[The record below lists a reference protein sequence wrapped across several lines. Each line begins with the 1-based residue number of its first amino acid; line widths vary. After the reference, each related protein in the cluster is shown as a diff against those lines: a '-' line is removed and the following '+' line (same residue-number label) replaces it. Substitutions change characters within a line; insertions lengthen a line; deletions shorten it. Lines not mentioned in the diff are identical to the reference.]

1 MSGTPAGPGERPP
14 RRLARAPGERFRPAE
29 ADAAAVRSRT
39 LFGAGG
45 VVALVAAAG
54 TALFAVLGSFDLGPG
69 MLVVAAFV
77 GWVVAL
83 AVVWAAPA
91 AGHAARGAGHRSR
104 SRAAAATMLGAG
116 SVVAGLVVLWL
127 WSRLEGGVLGPIAYA
142 DARFGL
148 LAVVQALIA
157 ALVAGIRAR

>member
-14 RRLARAPGERFRPAE
+14 RRLAQAPGERFRPPE
-29 ADAAAVRSRT
+29 ADAATDRERT
-39 LFGAGG
+39 PLATGG
-45 VVALVAAAG
+45 VVALVAIAG
-54 TALFAVLGSFDLGPG
+54 IALFAVLGSFDLGPG

-91 AGHAARGAGHRSR
+91 AGHAARGAGRR
-104 SRAAAATMLGAG
+104 PWSRAAAAALFAAG
-116 SVVAGLVVLWL
+116 SIVAGLGLLWL

-142 DARFGL
+142 DARFGV
-148 LAVVQALIA
+148 LAAAQVLIA